1 MESIDQINIEADSDW
16 LYTNLAALFDNPSFM
31 EDVRLA
37 RDGLGLKELVPFEQ
51 LSNWSSKE
59 FAKHADEN
67 KAEHLG
73 GDKNHPFFHLSPTKT
88 ETISDM
94 LCKKYGK
101 PPLYDQSIREA
112 ILCGGTKVSGK
123 TTAYPRIIYP
133 QEKLEDVELAI
144 IITPETRLK
153 EIENV
158 LKDESFYRLVEEYKT
173 AVLKN
178 FVEHDTRPNIRR
190 DREWYWLHKAGK
202 TNPEI
207 KEMYEPTID
216 IQGIFNA
223 IKSYKE
229 LIDTHLPAS

>member
-1 MESIDQINIEADSDW
+1 M
-16 LYTNLAALFDNPSFM
+16 
-31 EDVRLA
+31 
-37 RDGLGLKELVPFEQ
+37 
-51 LSNWSSKE
+51 
-59 FAKHADEN
+59 
-67 KAEHLG
+67 
-73 GDKNHPFFHLSPTKT
+73 
-88 ETISDM
+88 
-94 LCKKYGK
+94 
-101 PPLYDQSIREA
+101 
-112 ILCGGTKVSGK
+112 
-123 TTAYPRIIYP
+123 
-133 QEKLEDVELAI
+133 
-144 IITPETRLK
+144 K